1 MKQKTENYHLH
12 IDGDRQYLTFPRLDE
27 FRDLRHAFTTR
38 HGGVSSG
45 FVSTWNFG
53 EPDFDSEENILRN
66 FEILA
71 EVMGTTADKMVLTYQ
86 THTVNIMKVTKDDAG
101 RGVTRPWGY
110 TDIDGLVTDEKDLT
124 IVTTHADCNSV
135 FFYDPVKK
143 VIGLAHSGWK
153 GTLGGI
159 SREMVDI
166 MTGDYGC
173 DLKDIIAGTGPALC
187 RDCFEVDADVEEAF
201 MAADPEYS
209 QFIETRGVKYHID
222 LKAIIRHDLVKKG
235 LKEENLMDMEL
246 CTKCEKDNFFSHR
259 GHKGKRGLMV
269 AAMRLV
275 E

>member
-1 MKQKTENYHLH
+1 M
-12 IDGDRQYLTFPRLDE
+12 
-27 FRDLRHAFTTR
+27 
-38 HGGVSSG
+38 
-45 FVSTWNFG
+45 
-53 EPDFDSEENILRN
+53 
-66 FEILA
+66 
-71 EVMGTTADKMVLTYQ
+71 
-86 THTVNIMKVTKDDAG
+86 
-101 RGVTRPWGY
+101 
-110 TDIDGLVTDEKDLT
+110 TDEKDLT

-135 FFYDPVKK
+135 FFYDPIKK

-166 MTGDYGC
+166 MTREYGC
-173 DLKDIIAGTGPALC
+173 DPKDIIAGTGPALC
-187 RDCFEVDADVEEAF
+187 KDCFEVDADVEEAF

-222 LKAIIRHDLVKKG
+222 LKAIIRHDLMKKG